1 MSDNKPISSKPN
13 LDIPPPRLETV
24 TKGEKINKINRVKK
38 NQKVSDV
45 FDADNLSVFIT
56 SLLPTLNA
64 VLHITP

>member
-38 NQKVSDV
+38 N
-45 FDADNLSVFIT
+45 
-56 SLLPTLNA
+56 
-64 VLHITP
+64 